1 MNWNNVKESRFNG
14 LVEQIDFYAWKAE
27 SAKLSKEQINHVKE
41 LKQQI
46 SVFGERAPKWEQLC
60 DEIFAK

>member
-27 SAKLSKEQINHVKE
+27 SAKLSKEQINHVK
-41 LKQQI
+41 
-46 SVFGERAPKWEQLC
+46 VA
-60 DEIFAK
+60 